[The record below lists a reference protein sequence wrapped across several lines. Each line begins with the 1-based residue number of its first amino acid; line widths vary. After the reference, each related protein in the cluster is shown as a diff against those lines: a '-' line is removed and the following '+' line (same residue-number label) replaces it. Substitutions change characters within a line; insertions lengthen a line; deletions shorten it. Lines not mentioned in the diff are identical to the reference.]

1 MISKIAWKKV
11 MAVICSTALVGTVM
25 CGFGHKVTYAE
36 GTTSEVNGD
45 QGTLPWEAEF
55 YAGETENNGDEG
67 TFPWNDEFTT
77 TAPETTTVDVTTKGN
92 GDNWG
97 EDIFTTSHQET
108 TTTKAPEITT
118 TTKAP
123 ETTTT
128 KAPETTTKAPE
139 TSTTTK
145 APETTT
151 TKAPE
156 TTTTT
161 KALETTT
168 TKKTPGITTNQN
180 ETTTQNATT
189 NNNSNA
195 QPTSVGRTSAISTAT
210 ATETTIGGANVYTV
224 NNQTAPVIKKAIK
237 KKSAKKATVKLKK
250 VAGVNG
256 YQVKVSL
263 NKKFKK
269 KTTVTINTKKA
280 KAVVKKLKAGKK
292 YFVKARTYVIV
303 DGKKVYGKWSK
314 VKKVKNI

>member
-36 GTTSEVNGD
+36 RTTSEVNGD

-55 YAGETENNGDEG
+55 YEDETENNGDEG

-77 TAPETTTVDVTTKGN
+77 TAPETTTVDATTKGN

-108 TTTKAPEITT
+108 TTTKAPET

-128 KAPETTTKAPE
+128 KA
-139 TSTTTK
+139 S
-145 APETTT
+145 
-151 TKAPE
+151 
-156 TTTTT
+156 
-161 KALETTT
+161 
-168 TKKTPGITTNQN
+168 
-180 ETTTQNATT
+180 ETTTQNVTT

-195 QPTSVGRTSAISTAT
+195 QPTSVGGTSAISTST
-210 ATETTIGGANVYTV
+210 ATETTIGGATVYTV
-224 NNQTAPVIKKAIK
+224 NNQTVPVIKKAIK
-237 KKSAKKATVKLKK
+237 KKSAKKATVKLKR

-256 YQVKVSL
+256 YQIKVSL

-314 VKKVKNI
+314 VKKVKNK

>member
-77 TAPETTTVDVTTKGN
+77 TAPETTTIDATTKGN

-108 TTTKAPEITT
+108 TTKAPETTTKAPETTTKAQET

-128 KAPETTTKAPE
+128 KAPETTKA
-139 TSTTTK
+139 S
-145 APETTT
+145 
-151 TKAPE
+151 
-156 TTTTT
+156 
-161 KALETTT
+161 
-168 TKKTPGITTNQN
+168 
-180 ETTTQNATT
+180 ETTTQNVTT

-195 QPTSVGRTSAISTAT
+195 QPTSVGGTSAISTST
-210 ATETTIGGANVYTV
+210 ATETTIGGATVYTV

-237 KKSAKKATVKLKK
+237 KKSAKKATVKLKR

-256 YQVKVSL
+256 YQIKVSL

-314 VKKVKNI
+314 VKKVKNK

>member
-77 TAPETTTVDVTTKGN
+77 TAPETTTIDATTKGN

-108 TTTKAPEITT
+108 I
-118 TTKAP
+118 
-123 ETTTT
+123 T

-139 TSTTTK
+139 TTTK
-145 APETTT
+145 AQETTTVPETTT

-156 TTTTT
+156 TT
-161 KALETTT
+161 KAS
-168 TKKTPGITTNQN
+168 
-180 ETTTQNATT
+180 ETTTQNVTT

-195 QPTSVGRTSAISTAT
+195 QPTSVGGTSAISTST
-210 ATETTIGGANVYTV
+210 ATETTIGGATVYTV

-237 KKSAKKATVKLKK
+237 KKSAKKATVKLKR

-256 YQVKVSL
+256 YQIKVSL

-314 VKKVKNI
+314 VKKVKNK

>member
-11 MAVICSTALVGTVM
+11 MAVICSTALVGTAM

-36 GTTSEVNGD
+36 GTTSEFNGD

-77 TAPETTTVDVTTKGN
+77 TAPETTSIVVTTKGN

-128 KAPETTTKAPE
+128 K
-139 TSTTTK
+139 
-145 APETTT
+145 
-151 TKAPE
+151 
-156 TTTTT
+156 
-161 KALETTT
+161 
-168 TKKTPGITTNQN
+168 KTPGITTNQN

-195 QPTSVGRTSAISTAT
+195 QPTSVGGTSAISTAT

>member
-55 YAGETENNGDEG
+55 YEGETENNGDEG

-77 TAPETTTVDVTTKGN
+77 TAPETTTVDATTKGN

-108 TTTKAPEITT
+108 TTTKAPE
-118 TTKAP
+118 
-123 ETTTT
+123 TTT
-128 KAPETTTKAPE
+128 KAPETTTKAQ
-139 TSTTTK
+139 
-145 APETTT
+145 ETTT
-151 TKAPE
+151 VPE
-156 TTTTT
+156 TTTT

-168 TKKTPGITTNQN
+168 KAPETTKAS
-180 ETTTQNATT
+180 ETTTQNVTT

-195 QPTSVGRTSAISTAT
+195 QPTSVGGTSAISTST
-210 ATETTIGGANVYTV
+210 ATETTIGGATVYTV

-237 KKSAKKATVKLKK
+237 KKSAKKATVKLKR

-256 YQVKVSL
+256 YQIKVSL

-314 VKKVKNI
+314 VKKVKNK

>member
-128 KAPETTTKAPE
+128 KAPETTTKAQE
-139 TSTTTK
+139 TTTK

-151 TKAPE
+151 T
-156 TTTTT
+156 
-161 KALETTT
+161 
-168 TKKTPGITTNQN
+168 
-180 ETTTQNATT
+180 
-189 NNNSNA
+189 
-195 QPTSVGRTSAISTAT
+195 
-210 ATETTIGGANVYTV
+210 
-224 NNQTAPVIKKAIK
+224 
-237 KKSAKKATVKLKK
+237 
-250 VAGVNG
+250 
-256 YQVKVSL
+256 
-263 NKKFKK
+263 
-269 KTTVTINTKKA
+269 
-280 KAVVKKLKAGKK
+280 
-292 YFVKARTYVIV
+292 
-303 DGKKVYGKWSK
+303 
-314 VKKVKNI
+314 

>member
-108 TTTKAPEITT
+108 TTTKAPE
-118 TTKAP
+118 
-123 ETTTT
+123 
-128 KAPETTTKAPE
+128 
-139 TSTTTK
+139 
-145 APETTT
+145 
-151 TKAPE
+151 

-195 QPTSVGRTSAISTAT
+195 QPTSVGGTSAISTAT

>member
-108 TTTKAPEITT
+108 TTTKA
-118 TTKAP
+118 
-123 ETTTT
+123 
-128 KAPETTTKAPE
+128 
-139 TSTTTK
+139 
-145 APETTT
+145 
-151 TKAPE
+151 
-156 TTTTT
+156 
-161 KALETTT
+161 LETIT

-195 QPTSVGRTSAISTAT
+195 QPTSVGGTSAISTAT

>member
-25 CGFGHKVTYAE
+25 CGFGHKVTYADR
-36 GTTSEVNGD
+36 TTSEVNGD

-55 YAGETENNGDEG
+55 YEGETENNGDEG

-77 TAPETTTVDVTTKGN
+77 TAPETTTVDATTKGN

-108 TTTKAPEITT
+108 TTTKAPETT
-118 TTKAP
+118 TVP

-128 KAPETTTKAPE
+128 KAPETTTKA
-139 TSTTTK
+139 S
-145 APETTT
+145 
-151 TKAPE
+151 
-156 TTTTT
+156 
-161 KALETTT
+161 
-168 TKKTPGITTNQN
+168 
-180 ETTTQNATT
+180 ETTTQNVTT

-195 QPTSVGRTSAISTAT
+195 QPTSVGGTSAISTST
-210 ATETTIGGANVYTV
+210 ATETTIGGATVYTV
-224 NNQTAPVIKKAIK
+224 NNQTVPVIKKAIK
-237 KKSAKKATVKLKK
+237 KKSAKKATVKLKR

-256 YQVKVSL
+256 YQIKVSL

-314 VKKVKNI
+314 VKKVKNK

>member
-128 KAPETTTKAPE
+128 KAPETTT
-139 TSTTTK
+139 TK
-145 APETTT
+145 APETT
-151 TKAPE
+151 KAS
-156 TTTTT
+156 
-161 KALETTT
+161 
-168 TKKTPGITTNQN
+168 
-180 ETTTQNATT
+180 ETTTQNVTT

-195 QPTSVGRTSAISTAT
+195 QPTSVGGTSAISTST
-210 ATETTIGGANVYTV
+210 ATETTIGGATVYTV

-237 KKSAKKATVKLKK
+237 KKSAKKATVKLKI

-256 YQVKVSL
+256 YQIKVSL

-314 VKKVKNI
+314 VKKVKNK

>member
-128 KAPETTTKAPE
+128 KAPETT
-139 TSTTTK
+139 
-145 APETTT
+145 
-151 TKAPE
+151 
-156 TTTTT
+156 
-161 KALETTT
+161 
-168 TKKTPGITTNQN
+168 
-180 ETTTQNATT
+180 
-189 NNNSNA
+189 
-195 QPTSVGRTSAISTAT
+195 
-210 ATETTIGGANVYTV
+210 IGGANVYTV

>member
-128 KAPETTTKAPE
+128 KAPETTT
-139 TSTTTK
+139 
-145 APETTT
+145 
-151 TKAPE
+151 
-156 TTTTT
+156 TT

-195 QPTSVGRTSAISTAT
+195 QPTSVGGTSAISTAT

>member
-128 KAPETTTKAPE
+128 KAPETTT
-139 TSTTTK
+139 
-145 APETTT
+145 
-151 TKAPE
+151 
-156 TTTTT
+156 TT

-168 TKKTPGITTNQN
+168 TKKHR
-180 ETTTQNATT
+180 E
-189 NNNSNA
+189 
-195 QPTSVGRTSAISTAT
+195 
-210 ATETTIGGANVYTV
+210 
-224 NNQTAPVIKKAIK
+224 
-237 KKSAKKATVKLKK
+237 
-250 VAGVNG
+250 
-256 YQVKVSL
+256 
-263 NKKFKK
+263 
-269 KTTVTINTKKA
+269 
-280 KAVVKKLKAGKK
+280 
-292 YFVKARTYVIV
+292 
-303 DGKKVYGKWSK
+303 
-314 VKKVKNI
+314 

>member
-77 TAPETTTVDVTTKGN
+77 TAPETTTVDATTKGN

-97 EDIFTTSHQET
+97 EDIFTTPHQE
-108 TTTKAPEITT
+108 TTTKAPETTTKAPETTTKAQGT

-128 KAPETTTKAPE
+128 KAPETTKA
-139 TSTTTK
+139 S
-145 APETTT
+145 
-151 TKAPE
+151 
-156 TTTTT
+156 
-161 KALETTT
+161 
-168 TKKTPGITTNQN
+168 
-180 ETTTQNATT
+180 ETTTQNVTT

-195 QPTSVGRTSAISTAT
+195 QPTSVGGTSAISTST
-210 ATETTIGGANVYTV
+210 ATETTIGGATVYTV

-237 KKSAKKATVKLKK
+237 KKSAKKATVKLKR

-256 YQVKVSL
+256 YQIKVSL

-314 VKKVKNI
+314 VKKVKNK

>member
-36 GTTSEVNGD
+36 RTTSEVNGD

-55 YAGETENNGDEG
+55 YEGETENNGDEG

-77 TAPETTTVDVTTKGN
+77 TAPETTTVDATTKGN

-108 TTTKAPEITT
+108 TTTKAPET

-128 KAPETTTKAPE
+128 KAPETTTV
-139 TSTTTK
+139 
-145 APETTT
+145 PETTT

-156 TTTTT
+156 TTT
-161 KALETTT
+161 KAS
-168 TKKTPGITTNQN
+168 
-180 ETTTQNATT
+180 ETTTQNVTT

-195 QPTSVGRTSAISTAT
+195 QPTSVGGTSAISTST
-210 ATETTIGGANVYTV
+210 ATETTIGGATVYTV
-224 NNQTAPVIKKAIK
+224 NNQTVPVIKKAIK
-237 KKSAKKATVKLKK
+237 KKSAKKATVKLKR

-256 YQVKVSL
+256 YQIKVSL

-314 VKKVKNI
+314 VKKVKNK

>member
-77 TAPETTTVDVTTKGN
+77 TAPETTTIDATTKGN

-108 TTTKAPEITT
+108 TTTKAPET
-118 TTKAP
+118 TTKAQETTTVP

-128 KAPETTTKAPE
+128 KAPETTKA
-139 TSTTTK
+139 S
-145 APETTT
+145 
-151 TKAPE
+151 
-156 TTTTT
+156 
-161 KALETTT
+161 
-168 TKKTPGITTNQN
+168 
-180 ETTTQNATT
+180 ETTTQNVTT

-195 QPTSVGRTSAISTAT
+195 QPTSVGGTSAISTST
-210 ATETTIGGANVYTV
+210 ATETTIGGATVYTV

-237 KKSAKKATVKLKK
+237 KKSAKKATVKLKR

-256 YQVKVSL
+256 YQIKVSL

-314 VKKVKNI
+314 VKKVKNK

>member
-36 GTTSEVNGD
+36 RTTSEVNGD

-55 YAGETENNGDEG
+55 YEGETENNGDEG

-77 TAPETTTVDVTTKGN
+77 TAPETTTVDATTKGN

-108 TTTKAPEITT
+108 TTTKAPE
-118 TTKAP
+118 
-123 ETTTT
+123 TTT
-128 KAPETTTKAPE
+128 KAPETTTKAQ
-139 TSTTTK
+139 
-145 APETTT
+145 ETTT
-151 TKAPE
+151 VPE
-156 TTTTT
+156 TTTT

-168 TKKTPGITTNQN
+168 KAPETTKAS
-180 ETTTQNATT
+180 ETTTQNVTT

-195 QPTSVGRTSAISTAT
+195 QPTSVGGTSAISTST
-210 ATETTIGGANVYTV
+210 ATETTIGGATVYTV

-237 KKSAKKATVKLKK
+237 KKSAKKATVKLKR

-256 YQVKVSL
+256 YQIKVSL

-314 VKKVKNI
+314 VKKVKNK

>member
-128 KAPETTTKAPE
+128 KAP
-139 TSTTTK
+139 
-145 APETTT
+145 
-151 TKAPE
+151 
-156 TTTTT
+156 
-161 KALETTT
+161 
-168 TKKTPGITTNQN
+168 GITTNQN

-195 QPTSVGRTSAISTAT
+195 QPTSVGGTSAISTAT

>member
-128 KAPETTTKAPE
+128 
-139 TSTTTK
+139 
-145 APETTT
+145 
-151 TKAPE
+151 
-156 TTTTT
+156 
-161 KALETTT
+161 
-168 TKKTPGITTNQN
+168 
-180 ETTTQNATT
+180 

-195 QPTSVGRTSAISTAT
+195 QPTSVGGTSAISTAT

>member
-36 GTTSEVNGD
+36 RTTSEVNGD

-55 YAGETENNGDEG
+55 YEGETENNGDEG

-77 TAPETTTVDVTTKGN
+77 TAPETTTVDATTKGN

-108 TTTKAPEITT
+108 TTTKAPE
-118 TTKAP
+118 
-123 ETTTT
+123 TTT
-128 KAPETTTKAPE
+128 KAPETTTKAQK
-139 TSTTTK
+139 TTTV
-145 APETTT
+145 PE
-151 TKAPE
+151 
-156 TTTTT
+156 TTTT

-168 TKKTPGITTNQN
+168 KAPETTKAS
-180 ETTTQNATT
+180 ETTTQNVTT

-195 QPTSVGRTSAISTAT
+195 QPTSVGGTSAISTST
-210 ATETTIGGANVYTV
+210 ATETTIGGATVYTV

-237 KKSAKKATVKLKK
+237 KKSAKKATVKLKR

-256 YQVKVSL
+256 YQIKVSL

-314 VKKVKNI
+314 VKKVKNK

>member
-108 TTTKAPEITT
+108 TTTKAPE
-118 TTKAP
+118 
-123 ETTTT
+123 
-128 KAPETTTKAPE
+128 
-139 TSTTTK
+139 
-145 APETTT
+145 
-151 TKAPE
+151 

-161 KALETTT
+161 KVLETIT

-195 QPTSVGRTSAISTAT
+195 QPTSVGGTSAISTAT

>member
-77 TAPETTTVDVTTKGN
+77 TAPETTTVDATTKGN

-108 TTTKAPEITT
+108 TTKAPETTTKAPET
-118 TTKAP
+118 TTKAQETTTVP

-128 KAPETTTKAPE
+128 KAPETTKA
-139 TSTTTK
+139 S
-145 APETTT
+145 
-151 TKAPE
+151 
-156 TTTTT
+156 
-161 KALETTT
+161 
-168 TKKTPGITTNQN
+168 
-180 ETTTQNATT
+180 ETTTQNVTT

-195 QPTSVGRTSAISTAT
+195 QPTSVGGTSAISTST
-210 ATETTIGGANVYTV
+210 ATETTIGGATVYTV

-237 KKSAKKATVKLKK
+237 KKSAKKATVKLKR

-256 YQVKVSL
+256 YQIKVSL

-314 VKKVKNI
+314 VKKVKNK

>member
-128 KAPETTTKAPE
+128 KAPETTTKAQE
-139 TSTTTK
+139 TTTK

-156 TTTTT
+156 TTT
-161 KALETTT
+161 
-168 TKKTPGITTNQN
+168 
-180 ETTTQNATT
+180 
-189 NNNSNA
+189 
-195 QPTSVGRTSAISTAT
+195 
-210 ATETTIGGANVYTV
+210 ETTIGGATVYTV

-237 KKSAKKATVKLKK
+237 KKSAKKATVKLKR

-256 YQVKVSL
+256 YQIKVSL

>member
-77 TAPETTTVDVTTKGN
+77 TAPETTTIDATTKGN

-108 TTTKAPEITT
+108 TTKAPETTTKAPET
-118 TTKAP
+118 TTKAQETTTVP

-128 KAPETTTKAPE
+128 KAPETTKA
-139 TSTTTK
+139 S
-145 APETTT
+145 
-151 TKAPE
+151 
-156 TTTTT
+156 
-161 KALETTT
+161 
-168 TKKTPGITTNQN
+168 
-180 ETTTQNATT
+180 ETTTQNVTT

-195 QPTSVGRTSAISTAT
+195 QPTSVGGTSAISTST
-210 ATETTIGGANVYTV
+210 ATETTIGGATVYTV

-237 KKSAKKATVKLKK
+237 KKSAKKATVKLKR

-256 YQVKVSL
+256 YQIKVSL

-314 VKKVKNI
+314 VKKVKNK